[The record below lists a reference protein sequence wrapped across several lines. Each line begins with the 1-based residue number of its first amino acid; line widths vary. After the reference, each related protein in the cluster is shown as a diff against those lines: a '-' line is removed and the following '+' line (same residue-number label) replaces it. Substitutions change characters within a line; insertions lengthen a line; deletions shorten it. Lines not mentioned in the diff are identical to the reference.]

1 MIDIE
6 ASLDDLVNINEG
18 LLTAMIEMVSALRAA
33 NEINERRADLDLR
46 MTNIHIQALE
56 LARVRGSTP

>member
-6 ASLDDLVNINEG
+6 ASLDDLVNISEG
-18 LLTAMIEMVSALRAA
+18 LLTAMIEMVAALRAA

-56 LARVRGSTP
+56 LARKRVK